1 MPRDPILPT
10 MMAAP
15 ITSVGALSALGVRSF
30 LGHAARWRAL
40 LRREYALIYRAG
52 LLDKKGPFEVMLRD
66 KLNNFAHL
74 LSKAGN
80 SEEIFRQW
88 PPASAT
94 VGFMSSALGDLR
106 PSSQVVFLDGWAPVK
121 NPPPWAVGNRFF
133 IARRRMKKPK
143 AACSVI
149 GW

>member
-1 MPRDPILPT
+1 LGLRGSY
-10 MMAAP
+10 AP
-15 ITSVGALSALGVRSF
+15 SPNSADLDGGPDCVGGGLSALGVRSF

-80 SEEIFRQW
+80 SEEIFRQ
-88 PPASAT
+88 
-94 VGFMSSALGDLR
+94 
-106 PSSQVVFLDGWAPVK
+106 
-121 NPPPWAVGNRFF
+121 
-133 IARRRMKKPK
+133 
-143 AACSVI
+143 
-149 GW
+149 